1 MAMQKVETDQPL
13 RTGFRPQSRP
23 PDLYGIGRGQ
33 RSRNTGVLRGG
44 WVEGAGSV
52 FDTGFGSGRVDQRVT
67 LRMFEG

>member
-1 MAMQKVETDQPL
+1 MKN
-13 RTGFRPQSRP
+13 P
-23 PDLYGIGRGQ
+23 PEIPEEP
-33 RSRNTGVLRGG
+33 RGG